1 MRGSSTL
8 PDRHCSTG
16 LWRKVG
22 EMCGGSRLS
31 RKQLFPPPPP
41 PTIRREGAYTLHPQ
55 QMVSL
60 CIACKHMHE
69 LRDCLMCRS
78 ESHSWPRKLW
88 FSICSCTDA
97 FIRGGDA
104 FGGFIRGRCLWRVY
118 QGGRCL
124 CLSLV
129 PQNVMGS

>member
-8 PDRHCSTG
+8 PDHLCSTG

-31 RKQLFPPPPP
+31 RKQPYPPPPP

-55 QMVSL
+55 QIVSL
-60 CIACKHMHE
+60 CIACIACKHMHE
-69 LRDCLMCRS
+69 LRDCLTCRS
-78 ESHSWPRKLW
+78 ESHSRPRKLR
-88 FSICSCTDA
+88 FSICSFTDA
-97 FIRGGDA
+97 SIRGEMPLEG
-104 FGGFIRGRCLWRVY
+104 LS
-118 QGGRCL
+118 GGRCL

-129 PQNVMGS
+129 LQNVMGS